1 MTFVVLGGCAF
12 AVHRSVE
19 RAPNTPNDGQPVCS
33 TKAGDANRGL
43 WAKYPWKVVC
53 VCWCRFRCMWGGLE
67 MLEMRPSVLRSVDA
81 CVRAMAG
88 VQGPVR
94 DPPSKQVAG
103 V

>member
-19 RAPNTPNDGQPVCS
+19 RAPNTPDDGQPVCS

-53 VCWCRFRCMWGGLE
+53 VL
-67 MLEMRPSVLRSVDA
+67 VLVSMYV
-81 CVRAMAG
+81 
-88 VQGPVR
+88 GP
-94 DPPSKQVAG
+94 
-103 V
+103 